1 MWRGGLPPLGRVA
14 TPKPAFPM
22 HQMHRMQWF
31 YDCYAAERG
40 QAPRHKS
47 SPSQEGEPSAYFAAQ
62 ELKRCSSCSPLS
74 AQKLTS
80 ICTWLAMFS
89 GVVGMSFRTSL
100 ASSGT
105 AWVLAGP

>member
-1 MWRGGLPPLGRVA
+1 MRPLEHLVLIVPTLCVVTHPVTLCVTGTRSVLGGIPTLSVG
-14 TPKPAFPM
+14 TIDKPT
-22 HQMHRMQWF
+22 QW
-31 YDCYAAERG
+31 
-40 QAPRHKS
+40 S
-47 SPSQEGEPSAYFAAQ
+47 YFAAQ

-100 ASSGT
+100 ASNGT
-105 AWVLAGP
+105 A